1 MGTRS
6 SAAKAAQ
13 MPDDLRG
20 KRPAL
25 VAAVS
30 NSTDTAD
37 ADRMAAEVD
46 TEEQAEADGSIVV
59 TLETD
64 RGFADITVP
73 PPGRWRSQAR
83 AALFS
88 RGDDFTWAA
97 LTLSVK
103 DAQAWARLDP
113 TKDDSDAFF
122 EAWGEA
128 TGERLGESRPSN
140 RASRHTRRR

>member
-30 NSTDTAD
+30 DATD
-37 ADRMAAEVD
+37 ADRLAAEVD
-46 TEEQAEADGSIVV
+46 AEDEAEDDGSIVV

-128 TGERLGESRPSN
+128 TGERLGESQPSN
-140 RASRHTRRR
+140 RASRRTRRR

>member
-30 NSTDTAD
+30 DCRPTRTGWPPRST
-37 ADRMAAEVD
+37 RRSE
-46 TEEQAEADGSIVV
+46 AEADGSIVV

-97 LTLSVK
+97 LTLSVA
-103 DAQAWARLDP
+103 DAQTWARLDP
-113 TKDDSDAFF
+113 TKDDSDEFF
-122 EAWGEA
+122 ARWGEE
-128 TGERLGESRPSN
+128 TGQNLASSQPSN
-140 RASRHTRRR
+140 RASRRTRRR